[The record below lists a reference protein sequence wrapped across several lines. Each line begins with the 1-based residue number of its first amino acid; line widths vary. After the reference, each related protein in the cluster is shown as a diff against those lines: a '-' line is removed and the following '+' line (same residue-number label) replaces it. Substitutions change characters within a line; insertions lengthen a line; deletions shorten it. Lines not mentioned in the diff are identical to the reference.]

1 MKFLKDNNECDA
13 AKYFSILN
21 PRLGFPDQLSI
32 LLLKAF
38 HGSGVPPEN
47 ELGYLISQV
56 AEVAQT
62 KLMGKSASQL
72 VFLCFVMALKCSLN
86 VPRIYDRLGSGGG
99 LR

>member
-1 MKFLKDNNECDA
+1 MKFLKDNNECEA

-21 PRLGFPDQLSI
+21 PRLGFPDQLSS

-72 VFLCFVMALKCSLN
+72 VWL
-86 VPRIYDRLGSGGG
+86 
-99 LR
+99 